1 MIEWKA
7 QIKMSKIV
15 EGIRKDHE
23 PMKSETGRIEKEPN
37 MK

>member
-23 PMKSETGRIEKEPN
+23 PMNSKTGGTEKELN